1 MGIMEWILINVIAPI
16 VIGALIGVVVA
27 ILIIL
32 YRERRKLRDVWRR
45 NI

>member
-1 MGIMEWILINVIAPI
+1 MEWILMNVIVPL
-16 VIGALIGVVVA
+16 VIGALIGAVVA

-32 YRERRKLRDVWRR
+32 YRERRELRDVWRR

>member
-1 MGIMEWILINVIAPI
+1 MEIMEWILMNVIAPL

-32 YRERRKLRDVWRR
+32 YENWEELRNVWRR